1 MWQHLVDQKGRAVGH
16 AAPATARTEAAPLA
30 TEREQV
36 LARTVRAPKPREAV
50 GQDSTPKIP
59 LELTLDEGG
68 QPGGLGVPGRVGQE
82 ARKVGLDGSVEHG
95 VLGLAALVGRR
106 GGA

>member
-1 MWQHLVDQKGRAVGH
+1 M
-16 AAPATARTEAAPLA
+16 
-30 TEREQV
+30 
-36 LARTVRAPKPREAV
+36 RAPKPREAV
-50 GQDSTPKIP
+50 GQDPTPKIR

-82 ARKVGLDGSVEHG
+82 GRKVGLDGSVEHG